1 MRKSA
6 GFITEKKSP
15 EARSAAGKKSRKR
28 RISPKPKSSKSKRKR
43 SKRSKFVYLSSPCSD
58 TRETSSSDDE
68 SSSSSSSS
76 DFEREKTSQSF
87 RTGENGVSI
96 SPQVLD
102 FAVSAVFRACRS
114 PNEKTGQKRH
124 QYLIT
129 LIYDQKNLIDLSKY
143 ISNARAF
150 RSVPAWTDGS

>member
-1 MRKSA
+1 MRKRA
-6 GFITEKKSP
+6 GFITEKKI
-15 EARSAAGKKSRKR
+15 ARSPLGSRDKVSKR

-43 SKRSKFVYLSSPCSD
+43 SKSSKFVYLSSPCSD

-68 SSSSSSSS
+68 FSSSLSSS
-76 DFEREKTSQSF
+76 DFEGKKTSQSF
-87 RTGENGVSI
+87 RTDENGVSI

-114 PNEKTGQKRH
+114 PKEKTGQKKH